1 MRNVLRTAT
10 RNAARRPGTPSRRAA
25 LAVLCAGQLMVV
37 LDGTIV
43 SVALPSIQ
51 ADLGY
56 SPSGLAWVVNA
67 YLVPFGGLLLLAGR
81 VGDLVGR
88 KRVFVTG
95 LVLFTAA
102 SLLCGAATTPGLL
115 PAARFLQGTGGAVLS
130 AVTLGMV
137 VALFPEPKERAKA
150 IGVYGFVQSAG
161 GSIGLLAGGAL
172 TQALD
177 WHWIFFVNLPVGVVA
192 SVLAARTLRDERGP
206 GLGRSTDVL
215 GALLVTAALMLG
227 VYAIVGAGDHGWGSA
242 HTLGSGGGALTLLA
256 AFALRQA
263 RAADPL
269 LPLRVLRSRRTA
281 GALTAQALMV
291 AGMFG
296 FQFLTVLY
304 LQKVLRFDQVDT
316 GLGVFPVSVVIGALS
331 LGAAPRLIAR
341 FGPVRVLVPGL
352 VLVAGGLAL
361 LGEVPAHGAY
371 ASDVLPALFP
381 LGAGFALAMPSL
393 ATLAM
398 SAAAPGDSGI
408 ASGLF
413 NTAQQVGAAFGLAV
427 ISTLASS
434 RTADLLDGGSGAAE
448 ALADGYRLGFR
459 VGALFV
465 LGALVAAVTVL
476 RRRTATRQQEAP
488 ERQDAPVSARS
499 HVR

>member
-1 MRNVLRTAT
+1 MRNTTPNAT
-10 RNAARRPGTPSRRAA
+10 RRQGTPSRWAA
-25 LAVLCAGQLMVV
+25 LAVLCAGQLMVI

-115 PAARFLQGTGGAVLS
+115 LAARFLQGMGGAVLS

-150 IGVYGFVQSAG
+150 IGVYSFVQSAG

-177 WHWIFFVNLPVGVVA
+177 WHWIFLVNLPVGVAA

-215 GALLVTAALMLG
+215 GALLVTTALMLG
-227 VYAIVGAGDHGWGSA
+227 VYAIVGTADHGWGSA
-242 HTLGSGGGALTLLA
+242 HTLGSGGGALALLA
-256 AFALRQA
+256 AFTLRQA

-291 AGMFG
+291 AGTFG

-331 LGAAPRLIAR
+331 LGATPRLIAR

-352 VLVAGGLAL
+352 VLIAGGLAL

-398 SAAAPGDSGI
+398 SAAAPADSGI

-434 RTADLLDGGSGAAE
+434 RTAELLDGGSGAAE

-465 LGALVAAVTVL
+465 LGALVTAVAVL
-476 RRRTATRQQEAP
+476 RRRTATRGQGAP
-488 ERQDAPVSARS
+488 ERQDAPVSEPSHAR
-499 HVR
+499 

>member
-1 MRNVLRTAT
+1 
-10 RNAARRPGTPSRRAA
+10 
-25 LAVLCAGQLMVV
+25 MVV

-81 VGDLVGR
+81 VGDLAGR

-115 PAARFLQGTGGAVLS
+115 LAARFLQGVGGAVTS

-137 VALFPEPKERAKA
+137 TALFPEPRERARA
-150 IGVYGFVQSAG
+150 IGVYSFVQSAG
-161 GSIGLLAGGAL
+161 GSTGLLAGGAL

-177 WHWIFFVNLPVGVVA
+177 WHWIFLVNLPVGVVA
-192 SVLAARTLRDERGP
+192 SVLAVRMLRDDRRPGP
-206 GLGRSTDVL
+206 GGRTDVL
-215 GALLVTAALMLG
+215 GSLLVTSALTLG
-227 VYAIVGAGDHGWGSA
+227 VYAIVGTADHGWGSA
-242 HTLGSGGGALTLLA
+242 HTLGSVGGALAL
-256 AFALRQA
+256 FAGFAVRQA

-269 LPLRVLRSRRTA
+269 LPPRVLRSRRTA
-281 GALTAQALMV
+281 GALAAQALMV

-304 LQKVLRFDQVDT
+304 LREVLHLDQVGT

-331 LGAAPRLIAR
+331 LTAAPRLIGR
-341 FGPVRVLVPGL
+341 FGPERVLVPAL
-352 VLVAGGLAL
+352 VLIAAGLAL
-361 LGEVPAHGAY
+361 LGRVPAHGAY
-371 ASDVLPALFP
+371 ATDVLPALFP
-381 LGAGFALAMPSL
+381 LGTGFALAMPSL

-398 SAAAPGDSGI
+398 STAAPGDSGI

-413 NTAQQVGAAFGLAV
+413 NTAQQVGAVFGLAV
-427 ISTLASS
+427 LSTLASS
-434 RTADLLDGGSGAAE
+434 RTAGLLDGGGATDE
-448 ALADGYRLGFR
+448 ALAGGYRLAFR
-459 VGALFV
+459 VGTLFV
-465 LGALVAAVTVL
+465 LGALAVAVTVL
-476 RRRTATRQQEAP
+476 RRRPADTAAERQEAL
-488 ERQDAPVSARS
+488 VSECSHAR
-499 HVR
+499 